1 MPPLKLQKPPPGKA
15 RANINTLPI
24 ELIQMILREYTTVS
38 IDLQR
43 SSSMN
48 LLLVCPLWTAIG
60 ESRHDLFMHRLIIS
74 GHEELQQLLALYRSH
89 MIPSTITSLT
99 INLAP
104 TYQAA
109 EACGGG
115 QVGHVA
121 AMVKIQ
127 RDLDELRTMFIT
139 DWHVSKRPDV
149 SSDWKTLN
157 LDHFS
162 MHVSLSA
169 VSAQKAL
176 FKGWTWHWVSR
187 IGKLWRGVEWKG
199 RDGFCGG
206 EFYSHWDR

>member
-1 MPPLKLQKPPPGKA
+1 
-15 RANINTLPI
+15 
-24 ELIQMILREYTTVS
+24 MIIREYTTVS

-60 ESRHDLFMHRLIIS
+60 ESRHDLVMHRLIIS
-74 GHEELQQLLALYRSH
+74 SHEELQQLLTLYHSH

-99 INLAP
+99 IDLTP
-104 TYQAA
+104 TYQVK
-109 EACGGG
+109 EACGSIG

-127 RDLDELRTMFIT
+127 RDLDELRAMFIS
-139 DWHVSKRPDV
+139 DWHVSKWPDV

-157 LDHFS
+157 LNHFS

-169 VSAQKAL
+169 IFGQKAL

-187 IGKLWRGVEWKG
+187 IGKSWREREWKG
-199 RDGFCGG
+199 SDGFRGG